1 MSDKER
7 LAYAITLDTA
17 QLEAS
22 AKKASNEFKN
32 MGGNIE
38 NESRRIDSAMRT
50 IGTAAAAYFS
60 VTALTNFARSVVQ
73 VRGEIESLEISFSTL
88 LGSTDKA
95 KELFGAIRDF
105 EVKTPMTLEP
115 LAKGA
120 QTLLGFGVAAEKVMP
135 ILRQIGDISMG
146 NADRFQSLVL
156 AFAQASANGKLMGQ
170 DLLQMINAG
179 FNPLNQISKDTGKS
193 IAELRDE
200 MSQGAISA
208 EDMERAFASAT
219 AEGGQFYGMLE
230 KQSEGINGALSNLEG
245 AWNSMLNEIGSS
257 QQSVFVSGVNML
269 TTLVEHYDVFMNAI
283 LSVAAAYGTYKA
295 ALMAVWV
302 VEKARNLTESIQL
315 IVMFRKEL
323 GLLTAAQQAFNITAW
338 ANPYVLLAAAII
350 GVVTALVLYTDNASN
365 AEKAQEKLNED
376 SDAFRQKLE
385 EERKAIDEC
394 INIIRDKTETDY
406 SQIAAYERLKKLCPE
421 ITNAYT
427 MQELA
432 AADLSETTKRLN
444 EIQDEETYQ
453 HKIDELNKYKSLLED
468 IMTAE
473 GSWGNLSQ
481 ENANLLREKFG
492 TGLLKDKQEQVQ
504 EYVNGLQKGVDEIER
519 IRKEAEYAAL
529 PLDKKLELAIDE
541 RDSIK
546 KEFDRINKKI
556 KEQQRKTENSFG
568 IWNIDIFLNMRF
580 NNLQGN
586 LKDADAKVSA
596 LQAQKN
602 EQTTFQQDYDT
613 AKKEWKKA
621 KSELEKINSERAK
634 YTSDQ
639 YKKAK
644 EAYDAAEKAYKDL
657 GGDTKEN
664 TNLKKQAEERKK
676 LLEDIAKQRKQL
688 VADASDAEVSALKD
702 GLSKRL
708 REIENQKQ
716 QTLTAIDR
724 EEAELSQKLGKLR
737 QTLSE
742 TDRAAFQSQRDAAN
756 AKATNETR
764 EAEEENA
771 EYIKGLY
778 ENLAD
783 VFVSEEERKVNAIK
797 RTYQEQRKQLSKD
810 LAGGNITQSQYDE
823 LSGKINT
830 AEAQEMEDYWISA
843 YGSYYQKREQL
854 QEDWESRLAL
864 IPAKYQA
871 EANRL
876 YLEELSRLDIDQ
888 FKKNINWDSVFGDL
902 SKQSLLSL
910 QHTLGQVQSMFES
923 NKGNMDVTEIRD
935 MQEAIKSIED
945 EIANRNPFTAFA
957 KSLQDISKYKDEF
970 VTSLNEYK
978 DAQTELIAAQEEY
991 NLALQAHLELDML
1004 VQEGKTSKDTEEYA
1018 QAVENVTNATTRL
1031 TKAETRS
1038 NNAEQGVLTAR
1049 NNLTI
1054 SYKTFA
1060 SQLKSVNTVIKDVGG
1075 KASNLASVFSDDV
1088 ANGIDKSVG
1097 FISEMLDAT
1106 STVIDAIGDTG
1117 KSVASAMQT
1126 TAEATGKAVQ
1136 DTATATASSISTV
1149 EKASMILAVISAAL
1163 QIATAIA
1170 NLFNNDDDKQ
1180 EEIERLQERIDQ
1192 LQWELDNAEAV
1203 RLQNNTGDALQ
1214 RLRDILS
1221 QTQEEVLKLH
1231 LTTGQYYS
1239 SWYRT
1244 IGRLVYQNDIYEKS
1258 IQKIADAYAGMS
1270 YTADKALGENRYKD
1284 ARAQLENLAEQQ
1296 ILLQRQIDAEK
1307 GKKDSDSGKIAD
1319 WEREIQEKAEEMVAI
1334 INEMLEDIIGYT
1346 AEDLAS
1352 ELGNAFFDAFKEGE
1366 DAAEAWGEKVND
1378 IVADILR
1385 RMMIQEALEKPIG
1398 TVFDKYKKKWFGSDG
1413 TFQGFDAVEGS
1424 LTGFAG
1430 ELNALVQKLYT
1441 EMDGLPDDL
1450 KGLLM
1455 GDAERQG
1462 ASKGIATASQ
1472 DSVDENNARLTTIQ
1486 GHTYLMLQNSNVI
1499 RQDVAETKSI
1509 LAGMRE
1515 LSHTCAGHL
1524 EEISRNT
1531 YQLYETNAR
1540 LKRVEASLSDISIKG
1555 IRIKT

>member
-22 AKKASNEFKN
+22 AKKASNEFKS

-60 VTALTNFARSVVQ
+60 VTALTNFARSVIQ

-135 ILRQIGDISMG
+135 ILKQIGDISMG

-179 FNPLNQISKDTGKS
+179 FNPLNQMSKDTGKS

-200 MSQGAISA
+200 MSKGAISA

-257 QQSVFVSGVNML
+257 QQSVFVSGVNLL
-269 TTLVEHYDVFMNAI
+269 TNMVEHYDVFLNAI

-302 VEKARNLTESIQL
+302 VEKARNLTESIRL
-315 IVMFRKEL
+315 IMMFRKEL

-350 GVVTALVLYTDNASN
+350 GVVTALVLYTDSTSN

-376 SDAFRQKLE
+376 SDAYRQKLE
-385 EERKAIDEC
+385 EERQAIDEC
-394 INIIRDKTETDY
+394 INVIRDKTETDY

-453 HKIDELNKYKSLLED
+453 HKIDELNKYKTLLDDIKQADED
-468 IMTAE
+468 WTK
-473 GSWGNLSQ
+473 LSEQ
-481 ENANLLREKFG
+481 NANLLREEFG
-492 TGLLKDKQEQVQ
+492 TGLLENKQEQVQ
-504 EYVNGLQKGVDEIER
+504 IIVDSLQKDVDEIER

-529 PLDKKLELAIDE
+529 PLDTKLELAIDE
-541 RDSIK
+541 RDSIR
-546 KEFDRINKKI
+546 KEFDRVKK
-556 KEQQRKTENSFG
+556 KVEEQQRKTENSLG
-568 IWNIDIFLNMRF
+568 IWNVDIFLNMRF
-580 NNLQGN
+580 RNLQGS

-602 EQTTFQQDYDT
+602 AQTTFQQDYDS
-613 AKKEWKKA
+613 ARKEWEKA
-621 KSELEKINSERAK
+621 KSELDKINRERSK

-644 EAYDAAEKAYKDL
+644 ETYDAAEKAYKDL

-688 VADASDAEVSALKD
+688 LADASDAEISALQD
-702 GLSKRL
+702 GLKKRL
-708 REIENQKQ
+708 REIENQRKQ
-716 QTLTAIDR
+716 TISAIDQ
-724 EEAELSQKLGKLR
+724 EEAELSQKLGKLG

-742 TDRAAFQSQRDAAN
+742 SDRKAFQTQRDAAN
-756 AKATNETR
+756 ATATNETR

-783 VFVSEEERKVNAIK
+783 VFVSEEQRKVNAIK

-810 LAGGNITQSQYDE
+810 LAGGNITQDQYND
-823 LSGKINT
+823 LSGKINA
-830 AEAQEMEDYWISA
+830 AEGQELEDYWLSA
-843 YGSYYQKREQL
+843 YGNYYQKREQL

-876 YLEELSRLDIDQ
+876 YLEELSKLDIDQ

-902 SKQSLLSL
+902 SKQSLSSL
-910 QHTLGQVQSMFES
+910 QHTLGQVQSMFDA

-945 EIANRNPFTAFA
+945 EIANRNPFTGLIKAMKDIGDA
-957 KSLQDISKYKDEF
+957 KDMV

-978 DAQTELIAAQEEY
+978 DAQIELTAAQEQY
-991 NLALQAHLELDML
+991 NLAIQAQQELDAL
-1004 VQEGKTSKDTEEYA
+1004 VQDGKTSKDTEEYA
-1018 QAVENVTNATTRL
+1018 QAVENVTNATNRL
-1031 TKAETRS
+1031 TSAETRS
-1038 NNAEQGVLTAR
+1038 KNAEQGVLTAR
-1049 NNLTI
+1049 NNLTT

-1060 SQLKSVNTVIKDVGG
+1060 NQLNNVKGVIDSVGG
-1075 KASNLASVFSDDV
+1075 HAKNLADVFSDEV
-1088 ANGIDKSVG
+1088 GTGIGKAID
-1097 FISEMLDAT
+1097 FIDEVLDAT
-1106 STVIDAIGDTG
+1106 STVISAIGDVG
-1117 KSVASAMQT
+1117 KNVASAMSST
-1126 TAEATGKAVQ
+1126 VSAASTGMQAS
-1136 DTATATASSISTV
+1136 ATAAAASISTV
-1149 EKASMILAVISAAL
+1149 EKASVILAVISAAL
-1163 QIATAIA
+1163 HIATAIA
-1170 NLFNNDDDKQ
+1170 GLFNNDEEYQ
-1180 EEIERLQERIDQ
+1180 EEIERLQGRIDQ
-1192 LQWELDNAEAV
+1192 LQWELDNADVV
-1203 RLQNNTGDALQ
+1203 RMQDNSFDSLQKLQ
-1214 RLRDILS
+1214 DVVRE
-1221 QTQEEVLKLH
+1221 TTAEVLKLH
-1231 LTTGQYYS
+1231 NATAYYYS
-1239 SWYRT
+1239 GFYRM
-1244 IGRLVYQNDIYEKS
+1244 IGPALYQSEIYQKS
-1258 IQKIADAYAGMS
+1258 IEKIADAYADIEYS
-1270 YTADKALGENRYKD
+1270 ADKALGAEKYESSRS
-1284 ARAQLENLAEQQ
+1284 QLENLAEQQ
-1296 ILLQRQIDAEK
+1296 LAIQQQINAESS
-1307 GKKDSDSGKIAD
+1307 KKDSDSGKIEEWKRD
-1319 WEREIQEKAEEMVAI
+1319 IQEIGQEMVAV
-1334 INEMLEDIIGYT
+1334 INEMVEDIIGGSAADI
-1346 AEDLAS
+1346 AEQ
-1352 ELGNAFFDAFKEGE
+1352 LGDAFFDAFREGE
-1366 DAAEAWGEKVND
+1366 DAAKAWKDTVDD
-1378 IVADILR
+1378 IVSDIVK
-1385 RMMIQEALEKPIG
+1385 RMLVTELLEKPIG
-1398 TVFDKYKKKWFGSDG
+1398 QLFDRYKTKWFGDDG
-1413 TFQGFDAVEGS
+1413 TFKGIDAINNSMGAFANELYGLVNIFSEGM
-1424 LTGFAG
+1424 
-1430 ELNALVQKLYT
+1430 E
-1441 EMDGLPDDL
+1441 GLPDEL
-1450 KGLLM
+1450 KDIIL
-1455 GDAERQG
+1455 GDAETTREGTQ
-1462 ASKGIATASQ
+1462 KGIATASQ
-1472 DSVDENNARLTTIQ
+1472 ESVDENNARLTTIQ
-1486 GHTYLMLQNSNVI
+1486 GHTYSIMTGVVELNRIGNLVLERLMGIENNT
-1499 RQDVAETKSI
+1499 AET
-1509 LAGMRE
+1509 
-1515 LSHTCAGHL
+1515 
-1524 EEISRNT
+1524 NT
-1531 YQLYETNAR
+1531 R
-1540 LKRVEASLSDISIKG
+1540 LDNLDKRVSKVSSTLNDIQLKG
-1555 IRIKT
+1555 LRIQR

>member
-7 LAYAITLDTA
+7 LSYAITLDTA

-22 AKKASNEFKN
+22 AKRASNEFKS

-38 NESRRIDSAMRT
+38 NESKRIDSAMRT

-73 VRGEIESLEISFSTL
+73 VRGEIESLEISFATL

-135 ILRQIGDISMG
+135 ILKQIGDISMG

-179 FNPLNQISKDTGKS
+179 FNPLNQMSKDTGKS

-200 MSQGAISA
+200 MSKGAISA

-257 QQSVFVSGVNML
+257 QQSVFVSGVNLL
-269 TTLVEHYDVFMNAI
+269 TNMVEHYDVFLNAI

-302 VEKARNLTESIQL
+302 VEKARNLTESIRL
-315 IVMFRKEL
+315 IMMFRKEL

-350 GVVTALVLYTDNASN
+350 GVVTALVLYTDSTSN

-376 SDAFRQKLE
+376 SDAYRQKLE
-385 EERKAIDEC
+385 EERQAIDEC
-394 INIIRDKTETDY
+394 INVIRDKTETDY

-432 AADLSETTKRLN
+432 AADLSDTTKRLN

-453 HKIDELNKYKSLLED
+453 HKVEELKKYSSLLED
-468 IMTAE
+468 IKTAE
-473 GSWGNLSQ
+473 ENWTNLSK
-481 ENANLLREKFG
+481 ENADLLRDEFG
-492 TGLLKDKQEQVQ
+492 TGLLKNKQEQVQ
-504 EYVNGLQKGVDEIER
+504 IIVDSLQKDVDEIER

-529 PLDKKLELAIDE
+529 PLDTKLELAIDE

-546 KEFDRINKKI
+546 QEFERVKK
-556 KEQQRKTENSFG
+556 KVEEQQRKTEKSFG
-568 IWNIDIFLNMRF
+568 IWNVDIFLNMRF
-580 NNLQGN
+580 RNLQGS

-602 EQTTFQQDYDT
+602 EQTTFQQDYD
-613 AKKEWKKA
+613 AARKEWEKA
-621 KSELEKINSERAK
+621 KSELDKINSERAK

-664 TNLKKQAEERKK
+664 ANLKKQAEERKK

-688 VADASDAEVSALKD
+688 LADASDAEVSALQD

-708 REIENQKQ
+708 REIENRRQ
-716 QTLTAIDR
+716 QTLAAIDQ
-724 EEAELSQKLGKLR
+724 EEAELSQKLGKLG

-742 TDRAAFQSQRDAAN
+742 ADRAAFQTQRDAAN
-756 AKATNETR
+756 ANATNETR

-778 ENLAD
+778 EDLAD
-783 VFVSEEERKVNAIK
+783 VFVSEEQRKVNAIK

-810 LAGGNITQSQYDE
+810 LTGGNITQSQYND
-823 LSGKINT
+823 LSGQINA
-830 AEAQEMEDYWISA
+830 AEGQELEDYWLSA
-843 YGSYYQKREQL
+843 YGNYYQKREQL

-864 IPAKYQA
+864 IPAKFQA

-876 YLEELSRLDIDQ
+876 YLEELSRLDIEQ

-902 SKQSLLSL
+902 SKQSLSSL
-910 QHTLGQVQSMFES
+910 QHTLGQVQSMFDA

-945 EIANRNPFTAFA
+945 EIANRNPFTGLVKAMKDIGDA
-957 KSLQDISKYKDEF
+957 KDMV

-978 DAQTELIAAQEEY
+978 DAQLELTAAQEQY
-991 NLALQAHLELDML
+991 NLAIQAQQELDAL
-1004 VQEGKTSKDTEEYA
+1004 IQEGKTSKDTEEYA
-1018 QAVENVTNATTRL
+1018 QAVENVTNATNRL
-1031 TKAETRS
+1031 TSAETRS
-1038 NNAEQGVLTAR
+1038 KNAEQGVLTAR
-1049 NNLTI
+1049 NNLTT
-1054 SYKTFA
+1054 SYKSFA
-1060 SQLKSVNTVIKDVGG
+1060 NQLNNVKGVIDNVGG
-1075 KASNLASVFSDDV
+1075 HAKNLADVFSDEV
-1088 ANGIDKSVG
+1088 GAGIGKAID
-1097 FISEMLDAT
+1097 FIDEVLDAT
-1106 STVIDAIGDTG
+1106 STVISAIGDVG
-1117 KSVASAMQT
+1117 KNVASAMSST
-1126 TAEATGKAVQ
+1126 VSAASTGMQAS
-1136 DTATATASSISTV
+1136 ATAAAASISTV
-1149 EKASMILAVISAAL
+1149 EKASVILAVISAAL

-1170 NLFNNDDDKQ
+1170 GLFNNDEEYQ
-1180 EEIERLQERIDQ
+1180 EEIERLQGRIDQ
-1192 LQWELDNAEAV
+1192 LQWELDNADVV
-1203 RLQNNTGDALQ
+1203 RMQDNSFDSIQKLQDVVRETTA
-1214 RLRDILS
+1214 
-1221 QTQEEVLKLH
+1221 EVLKLH
-1231 LTTGQYYS
+1231 NATAYYYS
-1239 SWYRT
+1239 SFYRL
-1244 IGRLVYQNDIYEKS
+1244 IGPSVYQNEIYLKS
-1258 IQKIADAYAGMS
+1258 IEKIADAYADIA
-1270 YTADKALGENRYKD
+1270 YTADKALGAEKYESSRS
-1284 ARAQLENLAEQQ
+1284 QLENLAEQQ
-1296 ILLQRQIDAEK
+1296 LAIQQQINAESS
-1307 GKKDSDSGKIAD
+1307 KKDSDSGKIEE
-1319 WEREIQEKAEEMVAI
+1319 WKREIQEIGQEMVAV
-1334 INEMLEDIIGYT
+1334 INEMVEDIIGGSAADI
-1346 AEDLAS
+1346 AEQ
-1352 ELGNAFFDAFKEGE
+1352 LGNAFFDAFREGE
-1366 DAAEAWGEKVND
+1366 DAAKAWKDTVDD
-1378 IVADILR
+1378 IVSDIVK
-1385 RMMIQEALEKPIG
+1385 RMLVTELLEKPIG
-1398 TVFDKYKKKWFGSDG
+1398 QLFDRYKTKWFGDDG
-1413 TFQGFDAVEGS
+1413 TFRGIDAINNSMGAFANELYGLVNIFSEGM
-1424 LTGFAG
+1424 
-1430 ELNALVQKLYT
+1430 E
-1441 EMDGLPDDL
+1441 GLPDEL
-1450 KGLLM
+1450 KDIIL
-1455 GDAERQG
+1455 GDAETTREGTQ
-1462 ASKGIATASQ
+1462 KGIATASQ
-1472 DSVDENNARLTTIQ
+1472 ESVDENNARLTTIQ
-1486 GHTYLMLQNSNVI
+1486 GHTYSIMTGVVELNRIGNLVLERLMGIENNT
-1499 RQDVAETKSI
+1499 AET
-1509 LAGMRE
+1509 
-1515 LSHTCAGHL
+1515 
-1524 EEISRNT
+1524 NT
-1531 YQLYETNAR
+1531 R
-1540 LKRVEASLSDISIKG
+1540 LDNLDKRVTKVSSTLNDIQLKG
-1555 IRIKT
+1555 LKIQR

>member
-7 LAYAITLDTA
+7 LSYAITLDTA

-22 AKKASNEFKN
+22 AKKASNEFKS

-60 VTALTNFARSVVQ
+60 VTALTNFARSVIQ

-135 ILRQIGDISMG
+135 ILKQIGDISMG

-179 FNPLNQISKDTGKS
+179 FNPLNQMSKDTGKS

-200 MSQGAISA
+200 MSKGAISA

-257 QQSVFVSGVNML
+257 QQSVFVSGVNLL
-269 TTLVEHYDVFMNAI
+269 TNMVEHYDVFLNAI

-302 VEKARNLTESIQL
+302 VEKARNLTESIRL
-315 IVMFRKEL
+315 IMMFRKEL

-350 GVVTALVLYTDNASN
+350 GVVTALVLYTDSTSN

-385 EERKAIDEC
+385 EERQAIDEC

-406 SQIAAYERLKKLCPE
+406 AQIAAYERLKKLCPE
-421 ITNAYT
+421 LTNAYT

-432 AADLSETTKRLN
+432 ASDLSDTTKRLN

-453 HKIDELNKYKSLLED
+453 HKIEELNKYRSLLED
-468 IMTAE
+468 IKAAE
-473 GSWGNLSQ
+473 ENWSNLSK
-481 ENANLLREKFG
+481 ENADLLREEFG
-492 TGLLKDKQEQVQ
+492 TGLLENKQEQVQ
-504 EYVNGLQKGVDEIER
+504 IIVDSLQKDVDEIER

-529 PLDKKLELAIDE
+529 PLDTKLELAIDE

-546 KEFDRINKKI
+546 QEFDRVKKEVE
-556 KEQQRKTENSFG
+556 EQQRKTENSFR
-568 IWNIDIFLNMRF
+568 IWNVDIFLNMRF
-580 NNLQGN
+580 RNLQGS

-602 EQTTFQQDYDT
+602 AQTTFQQDYDS
-613 AKKEWKKA
+613 ARKEWEKA
-621 KSELEKINSERAK
+621 KSELDKINSERAK

-664 TNLKKQAEERKK
+664 ANLKKQAEERKK

-688 VADASDAEVSALKD
+688 LADASDAEVSALQD

-708 REIENQKQ
+708 REIENRRQ
-716 QTLTAIDR
+716 QTLAAIDQ
-724 EEAELSQKLGKLR
+724 EEAELSQKLGKLG

-742 TDRAAFQSQRDAAN
+742 ADRAAFQTQRDAAN
-756 AKATNETR
+756 ANATNETR

-778 ENLAD
+778 EDLAD
-783 VFVSEEERKVNAIK
+783 VFVSEEQRKVNAIK

-810 LAGGNITQSQYDE
+810 LTGGNITQSQYND
-823 LSGKINT
+823 LSGQINA
-830 AEAQEMEDYWISA
+830 AEGRELEDYWLSA
-843 YGSYYQKREQL
+843 YGNYYQKREQL

-864 IPAKYQA
+864 IPAKFQA

-876 YLEELSRLDIDQ
+876 YLEELSRLDIEQ

-902 SKQSLLSL
+902 SKQSLSSL
-910 QHTLGQVQSMFES
+910 QHTLGQVQSMFDA

-945 EIANRNPFTAFA
+945 EIANRNPFTGLVKAMKDIGDA
-957 KSLQDISKYKDEF
+957 KDMV

-978 DAQTELIAAQEEY
+978 DAQLELTAAQEQY
-991 NLALQAHLELDML
+991 NLAIQAQQELDAL
-1004 VQEGKTSKDTEEYA
+1004 IQEGKTSKDTEEYA
-1018 QAVENVTNATTRL
+1018 QAVENVTNATNRL
-1031 TKAETRS
+1031 TSAETRS
-1038 NNAEQGVLTAR
+1038 KNAEQGVLTAR
-1049 NNLTI
+1049 NNLTT
-1054 SYKTFA
+1054 SYKSFA
-1060 SQLKSVNTVIKDVGG
+1060 NQLNNVKGVIDNVGG
-1075 KASNLASVFSDDV
+1075 HAKNLADVFSDEV
-1088 ANGIDKSVG
+1088 GAGIGKAID
-1097 FISEMLDAT
+1097 FIDEVLDAT
-1106 STVIDAIGDTG
+1106 STVISAIGDVG
-1117 KSVASAMQT
+1117 KNVASAMSST
-1126 TAEATGKAVQ
+1126 VSAASTGMQAS
-1136 DTATATASSISTV
+1136 ATAAAASISTV
-1149 EKASMILAVISAAL
+1149 EKASVILAVISAAL

-1170 NLFNNDDDKQ
+1170 GLFNNDEEYQ
-1180 EEIERLQERIDQ
+1180 EEIERLQGRIDQ
-1192 LQWELDNAEAV
+1192 LQWELDNADVV
-1203 RLQNNTGDALQ
+1203 RMQDNSFDSIQKLQDVVRETTA
-1214 RLRDILS
+1214 
-1221 QTQEEVLKLH
+1221 EVLKLH
-1231 LTTGQYYS
+1231 NATAYYYS
-1239 SWYRT
+1239 SFYRL
-1244 IGRLVYQNDIYEKS
+1244 IGSAVYQNEIYLKS
-1258 IQKIADAYAGMS
+1258 IEKIADAYADIA
-1270 YTADKALGENRYKD
+1270 YTADKALGAEKYESSRS
-1284 ARAQLENLAEQQ
+1284 QLENLAEQQ
-1296 ILLQRQIDAEK
+1296 LAIQQQINAESS
-1307 GKKDSDSGKIAD
+1307 KKDSDSGKIEE
-1319 WEREIQEKAEEMVAI
+1319 WKREIQEIGQEMVAV
-1334 INEMLEDIIGYT
+1334 INEMVEDIIGGSAADI
-1346 AEDLAS
+1346 AEQ
-1352 ELGNAFFDAFKEGE
+1352 LGNAFFDAFREGE
-1366 DAAEAWGEKVND
+1366 DAAKAWKDTVDD
-1378 IVADILR
+1378 IVSDIVK
-1385 RMMIQEALEKPIG
+1385 RMLVTELLEKPIG
-1398 TVFDKYKKKWFGSDG
+1398 QLFDRYKTKWFGDDG
-1413 TFQGFDAVEGS
+1413 TFKGIDAINNSMGAFANELYGLVNIFSEGM
-1424 LTGFAG
+1424 
-1430 ELNALVQKLYT
+1430 E
-1441 EMDGLPDDL
+1441 GLPDEL
-1450 KGLLM
+1450 KDIIL
-1455 GDAERQG
+1455 GDAETTREGTQ
-1462 ASKGIATASQ
+1462 KGIATASQ
-1472 DSVDENNARLTTIQ
+1472 ESVDENNARLTTIQ
-1486 GHTYLMLQNSNVI
+1486 GHTYSIMTGVVELNRIGNLVLERLMGIENNT
-1499 RQDVAETKSI
+1499 AET
-1509 LAGMRE
+1509 
-1515 LSHTCAGHL
+1515 
-1524 EEISRNT
+1524 NT
-1531 YQLYETNAR
+1531 R
-1540 LKRVEASLSDISIKG
+1540 LDNLDKRVSKVSSTLNDIQLKG
-1555 IRIKT
+1555 LRIQR

>member
-7 LAYAITLDTA
+7 LSYAITLDTA

-22 AKKASNEFKN
+22 AKRASNEFKS

-38 NESRRIDSAMRT
+38 NESKRIDSAMRT

-73 VRGEIESLEISFSTL
+73 VRGEIESLEISFATL

-95 KELFGAIRDF
+95 KELFGAIREF

-135 ILRQIGDISMG
+135 ILKQIGDISMG
-146 NADRFQSLVL
+146 NAERFQSLVL

-179 FNPLNQISKDTGKS
+179 FNPLNQMSKDTGKS

-200 MSQGAISA
+200 MSKGTISA
-208 EDMERAFASAT
+208 EDMEKAFASAT

-257 QQSVFVSGVNML
+257 QQSVFVSGVNLL
-269 TTLVEHYDVFMNAI
+269 TNMVEHYDVFLNAI

-302 VEKARNLTESIQL
+302 VEKARNLTESIRL
-315 IVMFRKEL
+315 IMMFRKEL

-350 GVVTALVLYTDNASN
+350 GVVTALVLYTDSTSN

-376 SDAFRQKLE
+376 SDAYRQKLE
-385 EERKAIDEC
+385 EERQAIDEC
-394 INIIRDKTETDY
+394 INVIRDKTETDY

-453 HKIDELNKYKSLLED
+453 HKIDELNKYKTLLDDIKQADED
-468 IMTAE
+468 WTK
-473 GSWGNLSQ
+473 LSEQ
-481 ENANLLREKFG
+481 NANLLREEFG
-492 TGLLKDKQEQVQ
+492 TGLLENKQEQVQ
-504 EYVNGLQKGVDEIER
+504 IIVDSLQKDVDEIER

-529 PLDKKLELAIDE
+529 PLDTKLELAIDE
-541 RDSIK
+541 RDSIR
-546 KEFDRINKKI
+546 KEFDRVKK
-556 KEQQRKTENSFG
+556 KVEEQQRKTENSLG
-568 IWNIDIFLNMRF
+568 IWNVDIFLNMRF
-580 NNLQGN
+580 RNLQGS

-602 EQTTFQQDYDT
+602 AQTTFQQDYDS
-613 AKKEWKKA
+613 ARKEWEKA
-621 KSELEKINSERAK
+621 KSELDKINSERSK

-644 EAYDAAEKAYKDL
+644 ETYDAAEKAYKDL

-688 VADASDAEVSALKD
+688 LADASDAEISALQD
-702 GLSKRL
+702 GLKKRL
-708 REIENQKQ
+708 REIENQRKQ
-716 QTLTAIDR
+716 TISAIDQ
-724 EEAELSQKLGKLR
+724 EEAELSKKLGKLG

-742 TDRAAFQSQRDAAN
+742 ADRKAFQTQRDAAN
-756 AKATNETR
+756 ATATNETR

-771 EYIKGLY
+771 EYIRGLY

-783 VFVSEEERKVNAIK
+783 VFVSEEQRKVNAIK

-810 LAGGNITQSQYDE
+810 LAGGNITQDQYND
-823 LSGKINT
+823 LSGKINA
-830 AEAQEMEDYWISA
+830 AEGQELEDYWLSA
-843 YGSYYQKREQL
+843 YGNYYQKREQL

-876 YLEELSRLDIDQ
+876 YLEELSKLDIDQ

-902 SKQSLLSL
+902 SKQSLSSL
-910 QHTLGQVQSMFES
+910 QHTLGQVQSMFDA

-945 EIANRNPFTAFA
+945 EIANRNPFTGLIKAMKDIGDA
-957 KSLQDISKYKDEF
+957 KDMV

-978 DAQTELIAAQEEY
+978 DAQIELTAAQEQY
-991 NLALQAHLELDML
+991 NLAIQAQQELDAL
-1004 VQEGKTSKDTEEYA
+1004 VQDGKTSKDTEEYA
-1018 QAVENVTNATTRL
+1018 QAVENVTNATNRL
-1031 TKAETRS
+1031 TSAETRS
-1038 NNAEQGVLTAR
+1038 KNAEQGVLTAR
-1049 NNLTI
+1049 NNLTT

-1060 SQLKSVNTVIKDVGG
+1060 NQLNNVKGVIDSVGG
-1075 KASNLASVFSDDV
+1075 HAKNLADVFSDEV
-1088 ANGIDKSVG
+1088 GAGIGKAID
-1097 FISEMLDAT
+1097 FIDEVLDAT
-1106 STVIDAIGDTG
+1106 STVISAIGDVG
-1117 KSVASAMQT
+1117 KNVASAMSST
-1126 TAEATGKAVQ
+1126 VSAASTGMQAS
-1136 DTATATASSISTV
+1136 ATAAAASISTV
-1149 EKASMILAVISAAL
+1149 EKASVILAVISAAL

-1170 NLFNNDDDKQ
+1170 GLFNNDEEYQ
-1180 EEIERLQERIDQ
+1180 EEIERLQGRIDQ
-1192 LQWELDNAEAV
+1192 LQWELDNADVV
-1203 RLQNNTGDALQ
+1203 RIQDNSFDSLQKLQ
-1214 RLRDILS
+1214 DVVRE
-1221 QTQEEVLKLH
+1221 TTAEVLKLH
-1231 LTTGQYYS
+1231 NATAYYYS
-1239 SWYRT
+1239 IFYRL
-1244 IGRLVYQNDIYEKS
+1244 IGPALYQSEIYQKS
-1258 IQKIADAYAGMS
+1258 IEKIADAYADIEYS
-1270 YTADKALGENRYKD
+1270 ADKALGAEKYESSRS
-1284 ARAQLENLAEQQ
+1284 QLENLAEQQ
-1296 ILLQRQIDAEK
+1296 LAIQQQINAESS
-1307 GKKDSDSGKIAD
+1307 KKDSDSGKIEEWKRD
-1319 WEREIQEKAEEMVAI
+1319 IQEIGQEMVAV
-1334 INEMLEDIIGYT
+1334 INEMVEDIIGGSAADI
-1346 AEDLAS
+1346 AEQ
-1352 ELGNAFFDAFKEGE
+1352 LGDAFFDAFREGE
-1366 DAAEAWGEKVND
+1366 DAAKAWKDTVDD
-1378 IVADILR
+1378 IVSDIVK
-1385 RMMIQEALEKPIG
+1385 RMLVTELLEKPIG
-1398 TVFDKYKKKWFGSDG
+1398 QLFDRYKTKWFGDDG
-1413 TFQGFDAVEGS
+1413 TFKGIDAINNSMGAFANELYGLVNIFSEGM
-1424 LTGFAG
+1424 
-1430 ELNALVQKLYT
+1430 E
-1441 EMDGLPDDL
+1441 GLPDEL
-1450 KGLLM
+1450 KDIIL
-1455 GDAERQG
+1455 GDAETTREGTQ
-1462 ASKGIATASQ
+1462 KGIATASQ
-1472 DSVDENNARLTTIQ
+1472 ESVDENNARLTTIQ
-1486 GHTYLMLQNSNVI
+1486 GHTYSIMTGVVELNRIGNLVLERLMGIENNT
-1499 RQDVAETKSI
+1499 AET
-1509 LAGMRE
+1509 
-1515 LSHTCAGHL
+1515 
-1524 EEISRNT
+1524 NT
-1531 YQLYETNAR
+1531 KLDN
-1540 LKRVEASLSDISIKG
+1540 LDKRVSKVSSTLNDIQLKG
-1555 IRIKT
+1555 LRIQR

>member
-7 LAYAITLDTA
+7 LSYAITLDTA

-22 AKKASNEFKN
+22 AKRASNEFKS

-38 NESRRIDSAMRT
+38 NESKRIDSAMRT

-73 VRGEIESLEISFSTL
+73 VRGEIESLEISFATL

-95 KELFGAIRDF
+95 KELFGAIREF

-135 ILRQIGDISMG
+135 ILKQIGDISMG
-146 NADRFQSLVL
+146 NAERFQSLVL

-179 FNPLNQISKDTGKS
+179 FNPLNQMSKDTGKS

-200 MSQGAISA
+200 MSKGAISA

-257 QQSVFVSGVNML
+257 QQSVFVSGVNLL
-269 TTLVEHYDVFMNAI
+269 TNMVEHYDVFLNAI

-302 VEKARNLTESIQL
+302 VEKARNLTESIRL
-315 IVMFRKEL
+315 IMMFRKEL

-350 GVVTALVLYTDNASN
+350 GVVTALVLYTDSTSN

-376 SDAFRQKLE
+376 SDAYRQKLE
-385 EERKAIDEC
+385 EERQAIDEC
-394 INIIRDKTETDY
+394 INVIRDKTETDY

-453 HKIDELNKYKSLLED
+453 HKIDELNKYKTLLDDIKQADED
-468 IMTAE
+468 WTK
-473 GSWGNLSQ
+473 LSEQ
-481 ENANLLREKFG
+481 NANLLREKFG
-492 TGLLKDKQEQVQ
+492 TGLLENKQEQVQ
-504 EYVNGLQKGVDEIER
+504 INVDSLQKDVDEIER

-529 PLDKKLELAIDE
+529 PLDTKLELAIDE
-541 RDSIK
+541 RDSIR
-546 KEFDRINKKI
+546 KEFDRVKK
-556 KEQQRKTENSFG
+556 KVEEQQRKTENSLG
-568 IWNIDIFLNMRF
+568 IWNVDIFLNMRF
-580 NNLQGN
+580 RNLQGS

-602 EQTTFQQDYDT
+602 AQTTFQQDYDS
-613 AKKEWKKA
+613 ARKEWEKA
-621 KSELEKINSERAK
+621 KSELDKINSERSK

-644 EAYDAAEKAYKDL
+644 ETYDAAEKAYKDL

-688 VADASDAEVSALKD
+688 LADASDAEISALQD
-702 GLSKRL
+702 GLKKRL
-708 REIENQKQ
+708 REIENQRKQ
-716 QTLTAIDR
+716 TISAIDQ
-724 EEAELSQKLGKLR
+724 EEADLSKKLGKLG

-742 TDRAAFQSQRDAAN
+742 SDRKAFQTQRDSAN
-756 AKATNETR
+756 ATATNETR

-771 EYIKGLY
+771 EYIRGLY
-778 ENLAD
+778 ENLSD
-783 VFVSEEERKVNAIK
+783 VFVSEEQRKVNAIK

-810 LAGGNITQSQYDE
+810 LAGGNITQDQYND
-823 LSGKINT
+823 LSGKINA
-830 AEAQEMEDYWISA
+830 AEGQELEDYWLSA
-843 YGSYYQKREQL
+843 YGNYYQKREQL

-876 YLEELSRLDIDQ
+876 YLEELSKLDIDQ

-902 SKQSLLSL
+902 SKQSLSSL
-910 QHTLGQVQSMFES
+910 QHTLGQVQSMFDA

-945 EIANRNPFTAFA
+945 EIANRNPFTGLIKAMKDIGDA
-957 KSLQDISKYKDEF
+957 KDMV

-978 DAQTELIAAQEEY
+978 DAQIELTAAQEQY
-991 NLALQAHLELDML
+991 NLAIQAQQELDAL
-1004 VQEGKTSKDTEEYA
+1004 VQDGKTSKDTEEYA
-1018 QAVENVTNATTRL
+1018 QAVENVTNATNRL
-1031 TKAETRS
+1031 TSAETRS
-1038 NNAEQGVLTAR
+1038 KNAEQGVLTAR
-1049 NNLTI
+1049 NNLTT

-1060 SQLKSVNTVIKDVGG
+1060 NQLNNVKGVIDSVGG
-1075 KASNLASVFSDDV
+1075 HAKNLADVFSDEV
-1088 ANGIDKSVG
+1088 GAGIGKAID
-1097 FISEMLDAT
+1097 FIDEVLDAT
-1106 STVIDAIGDTG
+1106 STVISAIGDVG
-1117 KSVASAMQT
+1117 KNVASAMSST
-1126 TAEATGKAVQ
+1126 VSAASTGMQAS
-1136 DTATATASSISTV
+1136 ATAAAASISTV
-1149 EKASMILAVISAAL
+1149 EKASVILAVISAAL

-1170 NLFNNDDDKQ
+1170 GLFNNDEEYQ
-1180 EEIERLQERIDQ
+1180 EEIERLQGRIDQ
-1192 LQWELDNAEAV
+1192 LQWELDNADVV
-1203 RLQNNTGDALQ
+1203 RMQDNSFDSLQKLQ
-1214 RLRDILS
+1214 DVVRE
-1221 QTQEEVLKLH
+1221 TTAEVLKLH
-1231 LTTGQYYS
+1231 DATAYYYNS
-1239 SWYRT
+1239 FYRL
-1244 IGRLVYQNDIYEKS
+1244 IGPALYQSEIYQKS
-1258 IQKIADAYAGMS
+1258 IEKIADAYADIEYS
-1270 YTADKALGENRYKD
+1270 ADKALGAEKYESSRS
-1284 ARAQLENLAEQQ
+1284 QLENLAEQQ
-1296 ILLQRQIDAEK
+1296 LAIQQQINAESS
-1307 GKKDSDSGKIAD
+1307 KKDSDSGKIEEWKRD
-1319 WEREIQEKAEEMVAI
+1319 IQEIGHEMVAV
-1334 INEMLEDIIGYT
+1334 INEMVEDIIGGSAADI
-1346 AEDLAS
+1346 AEQ
-1352 ELGNAFFDAFKEGE
+1352 LGDAFFDAFREGE
-1366 DAAEAWGEKVND
+1366 DAAKAWKDTVDD
-1378 IVADILR
+1378 IVSDIVK
-1385 RMMIQEALEKPIG
+1385 RMLVTELLEKPIG
-1398 TVFDKYKKKWFGSDG
+1398 QLFDRYKTKWFGDDG
-1413 TFQGFDAVEGS
+1413 TFKGIDAINNSMGAFANELYGLVNIFSEGM
-1424 LTGFAG
+1424 
-1430 ELNALVQKLYT
+1430 E
-1441 EMDGLPDDL
+1441 GLPDEL
-1450 KGLLM
+1450 KDIIL
-1455 GDAERQG
+1455 GDAETTREGTQ
-1462 ASKGIATASQ
+1462 KGIATASQ
-1472 DSVDENNARLTTIQ
+1472 ESVDENNARLTTIQ
-1486 GHTYLMLQNSNVI
+1486 GHTYSIMTGVVELNRIGNLVLERLMGIENNT
-1499 RQDVAETKSI
+1499 AET
-1509 LAGMRE
+1509 
-1515 LSHTCAGHL
+1515 
-1524 EEISRNT
+1524 NT
-1531 YQLYETNAR
+1531 KLDN
-1540 LKRVEASLSDISIKG
+1540 LDKRVSKVSSTLNDIQLKG
-1555 IRIKT
+1555 LRIQR

>member
-22 AKKASNEFKN
+22 AKKASNEFKS

-60 VTALTNFARSVVQ
+60 VTALTNFARSVIQ

-135 ILRQIGDISMG
+135 ILKQIGDISMG

-179 FNPLNQISKDTGKS
+179 FNPLNQMSKDTGKS

-200 MSQGAISA
+200 MSKGAISA

-257 QQSVFVSGVNML
+257 QQSVFVSGVNLL
-269 TTLVEHYDVFMNAI
+269 TNMVEHYDVFLNAI

-302 VEKARNLTESIQL
+302 VEKARNLTESIRL
-315 IVMFRKEL
+315 IMMFRKEL

-350 GVVTALVLYTDNASN
+350 GVVTALVLYTDSTSN

-376 SDAFRQKLE
+376 SDAYRQKLE
-385 EERKAIDEC
+385 EERQAIDEC
-394 INIIRDKTETDY
+394 INVIRDKTETDY

-453 HKIDELNKYKSLLED
+453 HKIDELNKYKTLLDDIKQADED
-468 IMTAE
+468 WTK
-473 GSWGNLSQ
+473 LSEQ
-481 ENANLLREKFG
+481 NANLLREKFG
-492 TGLLKDKQEQVQ
+492 TGLLENKQEQVQ
-504 EYVNGLQKGVDEIER
+504 KNVDSLQKEVDEIER

-529 PLDKKLELAIDE
+529 PLDTKLELAIDE
-541 RDSIK
+541 RDSIR
-546 KEFDRINKKI
+546 KEFDRVKK
-556 KEQQRKTENSFG
+556 KVEEQQRKTENSLG
-568 IWNIDIFLNMRF
+568 IWNVDIFLNMRF
-580 NNLQGN
+580 RNLQGS
-586 LKDADAKVSA
+586 LKDVDAKVSA

-602 EQTTFQQDYDT
+602 AQTTFQQDYDS
-613 AKKEWKKA
+613 ARKEWEKA
-621 KSELEKINSERAK
+621 KSELDKINRERSK

-644 EAYDAAEKAYKDL
+644 ETYDAAEKAYKDL

-688 VADASDAEVSALKD
+688 LADASDAEISALQD
-702 GLSKRL
+702 GLKKRL
-708 REIENQKQ
+708 REIENQRKQ
-716 QTLTAIDR
+716 TISAIDQ
-724 EEAELSQKLGKLR
+724 EEAELSQKLGKLG

-742 TDRAAFQSQRDAAN
+742 SDRKAFQTQRDAAN
-756 AKATNETR
+756 ATATNETR

-783 VFVSEEERKVNAIK
+783 VFVSEEQRKVNAIK

-810 LAGGNITQSQYDE
+810 LAGGNITQDQYND
-823 LSGKINT
+823 LSGKINA
-830 AEAQEMEDYWISA
+830 AEGQELEDYWLSA
-843 YGSYYQKREQL
+843 YGNYYQKREQL

-876 YLEELSRLDIDQ
+876 YLEELSKLDIDQ

-902 SKQSLLSL
+902 SKQSLSSL
-910 QHTLGQVQSMFES
+910 QHTLGQVQSMFDA

-945 EIANRNPFTAFA
+945 EIANRNPFTGLIKAMKDIGDA
-957 KSLQDISKYKDEF
+957 KDMV

-978 DAQTELIAAQEEY
+978 DAQIELTAAQEQY
-991 NLALQAHLELDML
+991 NLAIQAQQELDAL
-1004 VQEGKTSKDTEEYA
+1004 VQDGKTSKDTEEYA
-1018 QAVENVTNATTRL
+1018 QAVENVTNATNRL
-1031 TKAETRS
+1031 TSAETRS
-1038 NNAEQGVLTAR
+1038 KNAEQGVLTAR
-1049 NNLTI
+1049 NNLTT

-1060 SQLKSVNTVIKDVGG
+1060 NQLNNVKGVIDSVGG
-1075 KASNLASVFSDDV
+1075 HAKNLADVFSDEV
-1088 ANGIDKSVG
+1088 GTGIGKAID
-1097 FISEMLDAT
+1097 FIDEVLDAT
-1106 STVIDAIGDTG
+1106 STVISAIGDVG
-1117 KSVASAMQT
+1117 KNAASAMSST
-1126 TAEATGKAVQ
+1126 VRAASTGMQAS
-1136 DTATATASSISTV
+1136 ATAAAASISTV
-1149 EKASMILAVISAAL
+1149 EKASVILAVISAAL
-1163 QIATAIA
+1163 HIATAIA
-1170 NLFNNDDDKQ
+1170 GLFNNDEEYQ
-1180 EEIERLQERIDQ
+1180 EEIERLQGRIDQ
-1192 LQWELDNAEAV
+1192 LQWELDNADVV
-1203 RLQNNTGDALQ
+1203 RMQDNSFDSLQKLQ
-1214 RLRDILS
+1214 DVVS
-1221 QTQEEVLKLH
+1221 ETTAEVLKLH
-1231 LTTGQYYS
+1231 NATAYYYS
-1239 SWYRT
+1239 GFYRM
-1244 IGRLVYQNDIYEKS
+1244 IGPALYQSEIYQKS
-1258 IQKIADAYAGMS
+1258 IEKIADAYADIEYS
-1270 YTADKALGENRYKD
+1270 ADKALEAEKYESSRS
-1284 ARAQLENLAEQQ
+1284 QLENLAEQQ
-1296 ILLQRQIDAEK
+1296 LAIQQQINAESS
-1307 GKKDSDSGKIAD
+1307 KKDSDSGKIEEWKRD
-1319 WEREIQEKAEEMVAI
+1319 IQEIGHEMVAV
-1334 INEMLEDIIGYT
+1334 INEMVEDIIGGSAADI
-1346 AEDLAS
+1346 AEQ
-1352 ELGNAFFDAFKEGE
+1352 LGDAFFDAFREGE
-1366 DAAEAWGEKVND
+1366 DAAKAWKDTVDD
-1378 IVADILR
+1378 IVSDIVK
-1385 RMMIQEALEKPIG
+1385 RMLVTELLEKPIG
-1398 TVFDKYKKKWFGSDG
+1398 QLFDRYKTKWFGDDG
-1413 TFQGFDAVEGS
+1413 TFKGIDAINNSMGAFANELYGLVNIFSEGM
-1424 LTGFAG
+1424 
-1430 ELNALVQKLYT
+1430 E
-1441 EMDGLPDDL
+1441 GLPDEL
-1450 KGLLM
+1450 KDIIL
-1455 GDAERQG
+1455 GDAETTREGTQ
-1462 ASKGIATASQ
+1462 KGIATASQ
-1472 DSVDENNARLTTIQ
+1472 ESVDENNARLTTIQ
-1486 GHTYLMLQNSNVI
+1486 GHTYSIMTGVVELNRIGNLVLERLMGIENNT
-1499 RQDVAETKSI
+1499 AET
-1509 LAGMRE
+1509 
-1515 LSHTCAGHL
+1515 
-1524 EEISRNT
+1524 NT
-1531 YQLYETNAR
+1531 R
-1540 LKRVEASLSDISIKG
+1540 LDNLDKRVSKVSSTLNDIQLKG
-1555 IRIKT
+1555 LRIQR

>member
-7 LAYAITLDTA
+7 LSYAITLDTA

-22 AKKASNEFKN
+22 AKRASNEFKS

-38 NESRRIDSAMRT
+38 NESKRIDSAMRT

-73 VRGEIESLEISFSTL
+73 VRGEIESLEISFATL

-135 ILRQIGDISMG
+135 ILKQIGDISMG

-179 FNPLNQISKDTGKS
+179 FNPLNQMSKDTGKS

-200 MSQGAISA
+200 MSKGAISA

-257 QQSVFVSGVNML
+257 QQSVFVSGVNLL
-269 TTLVEHYDVFMNAI
+269 TNMVEHYDVFLNAI

-302 VEKARNLTESIQL
+302 VEKARNLTESIRL
-315 IVMFRKEL
+315 IMMFRKEL

-350 GVVTALVLYTDNASN
+350 GVVTALVLYTDSTSN

-376 SDAFRQKLE
+376 SDAYRQKLE
-385 EERKAIDEC
+385 EERQAIDEC
-394 INIIRDKTETDY
+394 INVIRDKTETDY

-432 AADLSETTKRLN
+432 AADLSDTTKRLN

-453 HKIDELNKYKSLLED
+453 HKVEELKKYSSLLED
-468 IMTAE
+468 IKTAE
-473 GSWGNLSQ
+473 ENWTNLSK
-481 ENANLLREKFG
+481 ENADLLRDEFG
-492 TGLLKDKQEQVQ
+492 TGLLKNKQEQVQ
-504 EYVNGLQKGVDEIER
+504 IIVDSLQKDVDEIER

-529 PLDKKLELAIDE
+529 PLDTKLELAIDE

-546 KEFDRINKKI
+546 QEFERVKK
-556 KEQQRKTENSFG
+556 KVEEQQRKTEKSFG
-568 IWNIDIFLNMRF
+568 IWNVDIFLNMRF
-580 NNLQGN
+580 RNLQGS

-602 EQTTFQQDYDT
+602 EQTTFQQDYD
-613 AKKEWKKA
+613 AARKEWEKA
-621 KSELEKINSERAK
+621 KSELDKINSERAK

-664 TNLKKQAEERKK
+664 ANLKKQAEERKK

-688 VADASDAEVSALKD
+688 LADASDAEVSALQD

-708 REIENQKQ
+708 REIENRRQ
-716 QTLTAIDR
+716 QTLAAIDQ
-724 EEAELSQKLGKLR
+724 EEAELSQKLGKLG

-742 TDRAAFQSQRDAAN
+742 ADRAAFQTQRDAAN
-756 AKATNETR
+756 ANATNETR

-778 ENLAD
+778 EDLAD
-783 VFVSEEERKVNAIK
+783 VFVSEEQRKVNAIK

-810 LAGGNITQSQYDE
+810 LTGGNITQSQYND
-823 LSGKINT
+823 LSGQINA
-830 AEAQEMEDYWISA
+830 AEGQELEDYWLSA
-843 YGSYYQKREQL
+843 YGNYYQKREQL

-864 IPAKYQA
+864 IPAKFQA

-876 YLEELSRLDIDQ
+876 YLEELSRLDIEQ

-902 SKQSLLSL
+902 SKQSLSSL
-910 QHTLGQVQSMFES
+910 QHTLGQVQSMFDA

-945 EIANRNPFTAFA
+945 EIANRNPFTGLVKAMKDIGDA
-957 KSLQDISKYKDEF
+957 KDMV

-978 DAQTELIAAQEEY
+978 DAQLELTAAQEQY
-991 NLALQAHLELDML
+991 NLAIQAQQELDAL
-1004 VQEGKTSKDTEEYA
+1004 IQEGKTSKDTEEYA
-1018 QAVENVTNATTRL
+1018 QAVENVTNATNRL
-1031 TKAETRS
+1031 TSAETRS
-1038 NNAEQGVLTAR
+1038 KNAEQGVLTAR
-1049 NNLTI
+1049 NNLTT
-1054 SYKTFA
+1054 SYKSFA
-1060 SQLKSVNTVIKDVGG
+1060 NQLNNVKGVIDNVGG
-1075 KASNLASVFSDDV
+1075 HAKNLADVFSDEV
-1088 ANGIDKSVG
+1088 GAGIGKAID
-1097 FISEMLDAT
+1097 FIDEVLDAT
-1106 STVIDAIGDTG
+1106 STVISAIGDVG
-1117 KSVASAMQT
+1117 KNVASAM
-1126 TAEATGKAVQ
+1126 
-1136 DTATATASSISTV
+1136 SSTV
-1149 EKASMILAVISAAL
+1149 
-1163 QIATAIA
+1163 
-1170 NLFNNDDDKQ
+1170 
-1180 EEIERLQERIDQ
+1180 
-1192 LQWELDNAEAV
+1192 
-1203 RLQNNTGDALQ
+1203 
-1214 RLRDILS
+1214 
-1221 QTQEEVLKLH
+1221 
-1231 LTTGQYYS
+1231 
-1239 SWYRT
+1239 
-1244 IGRLVYQNDIYEKS
+1244 
-1258 IQKIADAYAGMS
+1258 
-1270 YTADKALGENRYKD
+1270 
-1284 ARAQLENLAEQQ
+1284 
-1296 ILLQRQIDAEK
+1296 
-1307 GKKDSDSGKIAD
+1307 
-1319 WEREIQEKAEEMVAI
+1319 
-1334 INEMLEDIIGYT
+1334 
-1346 AEDLAS
+1346 
-1352 ELGNAFFDAFKEGE
+1352 
-1366 DAAEAWGEKVND
+1366 
-1378 IVADILR
+1378 
-1385 RMMIQEALEKPIG
+1385 
-1398 TVFDKYKKKWFGSDG
+1398 
-1413 TFQGFDAVEGS
+1413 
-1424 LTGFAG
+1424 
-1430 ELNALVQKLYT
+1430 
-1441 EMDGLPDDL
+1441 
-1450 KGLLM
+1450 
-1455 GDAERQG
+1455 
-1462 ASKGIATASQ
+1462 
-1472 DSVDENNARLTTIQ
+1472 
-1486 GHTYLMLQNSNVI
+1486 
-1499 RQDVAETKSI
+1499 
-1509 LAGMRE
+1509 
-1515 LSHTCAGHL
+1515 
-1524 EEISRNT
+1524 
-1531 YQLYETNAR
+1531 
-1540 LKRVEASLSDISIKG
+1540 SLSLIHISEPT
-1555 IRIKT
+1555 RP

>member
-7 LAYAITLDTA
+7 LSYAITLDTA

-22 AKKASNEFKN
+22 AKRASNEFKS

-38 NESRRIDSAMRT
+38 NESKRIDSAMRT

-73 VRGEIESLEISFSTL
+73 VRGEIESLEISFATL

-135 ILRQIGDISMG
+135 ILKQIGDISMG
-146 NADRFQSLVL
+146 NAERFQSLVL

-179 FNPLNQISKDTGKS
+179 FNPLNQMSKDTGKS

-200 MSQGAISA
+200 MSKGTISA
-208 EDMERAFASAT
+208 EDMEKAFASAT

-257 QQSVFVSGVNML
+257 QQSVFVSGVNLL
-269 TTLVEHYDVFMNAI
+269 TNMVEHYDVFLNAI

-302 VEKARNLTESIQL
+302 VEKARNLTESIRL
-315 IVMFRKEL
+315 IMMFRKEL

-350 GVVTALVLYTDNASN
+350 GVVTALVLYTDSTSN

-376 SDAFRQKLE
+376 SDAYRQKLE
-385 EERKAIDEC
+385 EERQAIDEC
-394 INIIRDKTETDY
+394 INVIRDKTETDY

-453 HKIDELNKYKSLLED
+453 HKIDELNKYKTLLDDIKQADED
-468 IMTAE
+468 WTK
-473 GSWGNLSQ
+473 LSEQ
-481 ENANLLREKFG
+481 NANLLREEFG
-492 TGLLKDKQEQVQ
+492 TGLLENKQEQVQ
-504 EYVNGLQKGVDEIER
+504 TSVDRLQKEVDEIER

-529 PLDKKLELAIDE
+529 PLDTKLELAIDE

-546 KEFDRINKKI
+546 QEFERVKK
-556 KEQQRKTENSFG
+556 KVEEQQRKTEKSFG
-568 IWNIDIFLNMRF
+568 IWNVDIFLNMRF
-580 NNLQGN
+580 RNLQGS

-602 EQTTFQQDYDT
+602 EQTTFQQDYD
-613 AKKEWKKA
+613 AARKEWEKA
-621 KSELEKINSERAK
+621 KSELDKINSERAK

-664 TNLKKQAEERKK
+664 ANLKKQAEERKK

-688 VADASDAEVSALKD
+688 LADASDAEVSALQD

-708 REIENQKQ
+708 REIENRRQ
-716 QTLTAIDR
+716 QTLAAIDQ
-724 EEAELSQKLGKLR
+724 EEAELSQKLGKLG

-742 TDRAAFQSQRDAAN
+742 ADRAAFQTQRDAAN
-756 AKATNETR
+756 ANATNETR

-778 ENLAD
+778 EDLAD
-783 VFVSEEERKVNAIK
+783 VFVSEEQRKVNAIK

-810 LAGGNITQSQYDE
+810 LAGGNITQDQYND
-823 LSGKINT
+823 LSGKINA
-830 AEAQEMEDYWISA
+830 AEGQELEDYWLSA
-843 YGSYYQKREQL
+843 YGNYYQKREQL

-876 YLEELSRLDIDQ
+876 YLEELSKLDIDQ

-902 SKQSLLSL
+902 SKQSLSSL
-910 QHTLGQVQSMFES
+910 QHTLGQVQSMFDA

-945 EIANRNPFTAFA
+945 EIANRNPFTGLIKAMKDIGDA
-957 KSLQDISKYKDEF
+957 KDMV

-978 DAQTELIAAQEEY
+978 DAQIELTAAQEQY
-991 NLALQAHLELDML
+991 NLAIQAQQELDAL
-1004 VQEGKTSKDTEEYA
+1004 VQDGKTSKDTEEYA
-1018 QAVENVTNATTRL
+1018 QAVENVTNATNRL
-1031 TKAETRS
+1031 TSAETRS
-1038 NNAEQGVLTAR
+1038 KNAEQGVLTAR
-1049 NNLTI
+1049 NNLTT

-1060 SQLKSVNTVIKDVGG
+1060 NQLNNVKGVIDSVGG
-1075 KASNLASVFSDDV
+1075 HAKNLADVFSDEV
-1088 ANGIDKSVG
+1088 GAGIGKAID
-1097 FISEMLDAT
+1097 FIDEVLDAT
-1106 STVIDAIGDTG
+1106 STVISAIGDVG
-1117 KSVASAMQT
+1117 KNVASAMSST
-1126 TAEATGKAVQ
+1126 VSAASTGMQAS
-1136 DTATATASSISTV
+1136 ATAAAASISTV
-1149 EKASMILAVISAAL
+1149 EKASVILAVISAAL

-1170 NLFNNDDDKQ
+1170 GLFNNDEEYQ
-1180 EEIERLQERIDQ
+1180 EEIERLQGRIDQ
-1192 LQWELDNAEAV
+1192 LQWELDNADVV
-1203 RLQNNTGDALQ
+1203 RMQDNSFDSLQKLQ
-1214 RLRDILS
+1214 DVVRE
-1221 QTQEEVLKLH
+1221 TTAEVLKLH
-1231 LTTGQYYS
+1231 NATAYYYS
-1239 SWYRT
+1239 GFYRL
-1244 IGRLVYQNDIYEKS
+1244 IGPALYQNEIYLDS
-1258 IQKIADAYAGMS
+1258 IKKIADEYAKLN
-1270 YTADKALGENRYKD
+1270 YTTDKALGADKYESSRS
-1284 ARAQLENLAEQQ
+1284 QLENLAEQLLAIQQQ
-1296 ILLQRQIDAEK
+1296 INAERS
-1307 GKKDSDSGKIAD
+1307 KKDSDSGKIEE
-1319 WEREIQEKAEEMVAI
+1319 WERDIQEIGHEMVAV
-1334 INEMLEDIIGYT
+1334 INEMVEDIIGGSAADI
-1346 AEDLAS
+1346 AEQ
-1352 ELGNAFFDAFKEGE
+1352 LGDAFFDAFREGE
-1366 DAAEAWGEKVND
+1366 DAAKAWKETVDD
-1378 IVADILR
+1378 IVSDIVK
-1385 RMMIQEALEKPIG
+1385 RMLVTELLEKPIG
-1398 TVFDKYKKKWFGSDG
+1398 QIFDRYRKRWFGEDG
-1413 TFQGFDAVEGS
+1413 TFKGIDAITNSMGDFANELYSWVNAFSEGM
-1424 LTGFAG
+1424 
-1430 ELNALVQKLYT
+1430 E
-1441 EMDGLPDDL
+1441 GLPDEL
-1450 KGLLM
+1450 KDIIL
-1455 GDAERQG
+1455 GDAETTREGTQ
-1462 ASKGIATASQ
+1462 KGIATASQ
-1472 DSVDENNARLTTIQ
+1472 ESVDENNARLTTIQ
-1486 GHTYLMLQNSNVI
+1486 GHTYSIMTGVVELNRIGNLVLERLMGIENNT
-1499 RQDVAETKSI
+1499 AET
-1509 LAGMRE
+1509 
-1515 LSHTCAGHL
+1515 
-1524 EEISRNT
+1524 NT
-1531 YQLYETNAR
+1531 KLDN
-1540 LKRVEASLSDISIKG
+1540 LDKRVSKVSSTLNDIQLKG
-1555 IRIKT
+1555 LKIQR

>member
-7 LAYAITLDTA
+7 LSYAITLDTA

-22 AKKASNEFKN
+22 AKRASNEFKS

-38 NESRRIDSAMRT
+38 NESKRIDSAMRT

-73 VRGEIESLEISFSTL
+73 VRGEIESLEISFATL

-135 ILRQIGDISMG
+135 ILKQIGDISMG

-179 FNPLNQISKDTGKS
+179 FNPLNQMSKDTGKS

-200 MSQGAISA
+200 MSKGAISA

-257 QQSVFVSGVNML
+257 QQSVFVSGVNLL
-269 TTLVEHYDVFMNAI
+269 TNMVEHYDVFLNAI

-302 VEKARNLTESIQL
+302 VEKARNLTESIRL
-315 IVMFRKEL
+315 IMMFRKEL

-350 GVVTALVLYTDNASN
+350 GVVTALVLYTDSTSN
-365 AEKAQEKLNED
+365 TEKAHEKLNED
-376 SDAFRQKLE
+376 SDAYRQKLE
-385 EERKAIDEC
+385 EERQAIDEC
-394 INIIRDKTETDY
+394 INVIRDKTETDY

-432 AADLSETTKRLN
+432 AADLSDTTKRLN

-453 HKIDELNKYKSLLED
+453 HKVEELKKYSSLLED
-468 IMTAE
+468 IKTAE
-473 GSWGNLSQ
+473 ENWTNLSK
-481 ENANLLREKFG
+481 ENADLLRDEFG
-492 TGLLKDKQEQVQ
+492 TGLLKNKQEQVQ
-504 EYVNGLQKGVDEIER
+504 IIVDSLQKDVDEIER

-529 PLDKKLELAIDE
+529 PLDTKLELAIDE

-546 KEFDRINKKI
+546 QEFERVKK
-556 KEQQRKTENSFG
+556 KVEEQQRKTEKSFG
-568 IWNIDIFLNMRF
+568 IWNVDIFLNMRF
-580 NNLQGN
+580 RNLQGS

-602 EQTTFQQDYDT
+602 EQTTSQQDYD
-613 AKKEWKKA
+613 AARKEWEKA
-621 KSELEKINSERAK
+621 KSELDKINSERAK

-664 TNLKKQAEERKK
+664 ANLKKQAEERKK

-688 VADASDAEVSALKD
+688 LADASDAEVSALQD

-708 REIENQKQ
+708 REIENRRQ
-716 QTLTAIDR
+716 QTLAAIDQ
-724 EEAELSQKLGKLR
+724 EEAELSQKLGKLG

-742 TDRAAFQSQRDAAN
+742 ADRAAFQTQRDAAN
-756 AKATNETR
+756 ANATNETR

-778 ENLAD
+778 EDLAD
-783 VFVSEEERKVNAIK
+783 VFVSEEQRKVNAIK

-810 LAGGNITQSQYDE
+810 LTGGNITQSQYND
-823 LSGKINT
+823 LSGQINA
-830 AEAQEMEDYWISA
+830 AEGQELEDYWLSA
-843 YGSYYQKREQL
+843 YGNYYQKREQL

-864 IPAKYQA
+864 IPAKFQA

-876 YLEELSRLDIDQ
+876 YLEELSRLDIEQ

-902 SKQSLLSL
+902 SKQSLSSL
-910 QHTLGQVQSMFES
+910 QHTLGQVQSMFDA

-945 EIANRNPFTAFA
+945 EIANRNPFTGLVKAMKDIGDA
-957 KSLQDISKYKDEF
+957 KDMV

-978 DAQTELIAAQEEY
+978 DAQLELTAAQEQY
-991 NLALQAHLELDML
+991 NLAIQAQQELDAL
-1004 VQEGKTSKDTEEYA
+1004 IQEGKTSKDTEEYA
-1018 QAVENVTNATTRL
+1018 QAVENVTNATNRL
-1031 TKAETRS
+1031 TSAETRS
-1038 NNAEQGVLTAR
+1038 KNAEQGVLTAR
-1049 NNLTI
+1049 NNLTT
-1054 SYKTFA
+1054 SYKSFA
-1060 SQLKSVNTVIKDVGG
+1060 NQLNNVKGVIDNVGG
-1075 KASNLASVFSDDV
+1075 HAKNLADVFSDEV
-1088 ANGIDKSVG
+1088 GAGIGKAID
-1097 FISEMLDAT
+1097 FIDEVLDAT
-1106 STVIDAIGDTG
+1106 STVISAIGDVG
-1117 KSVASAMQT
+1117 KNVASAMSST
-1126 TAEATGKAVQ
+1126 VSAASTGMQAS
-1136 DTATATASSISTV
+1136 ATAAAASISTV
-1149 EKASMILAVISAAL
+1149 EKASVILAVISAAL

-1170 NLFNNDDDKQ
+1170 GLFNNDEEYQ
-1180 EEIERLQERIDQ
+1180 EEKRLQGRIDQ
-1192 LQWELDNAEAV
+1192 LQWELDNADVV
-1203 RLQNNTGDALQ
+1203 RMQDNSFDSIQKLQDVVRETTA
-1214 RLRDILS
+1214 
-1221 QTQEEVLKLH
+1221 EVLKLH
-1231 LTTGQYYS
+1231 NATAYYYS
-1239 SWYRT
+1239 SFYRL
-1244 IGRLVYQNDIYEKS
+1244 IGPAVYQNEIYLKS
-1258 IQKIADAYAGMS
+1258 IEKIADAYADIA
-1270 YTADKALGENRYKD
+1270 YTADKALGAEKYESSRS
-1284 ARAQLENLAEQQ
+1284 QLENLAEQQ
-1296 ILLQRQIDAEK
+1296 LAIQQQINAESS
-1307 GKKDSDSGKIAD
+1307 KKDSDSGKIEE
-1319 WEREIQEKAEEMVAI
+1319 WKREIQEIGHEMVAV
-1334 INEMLEDIIGYT
+1334 INEMVEDIIGGSAADI
-1346 AEDLAS
+1346 AEQ
-1352 ELGNAFFDAFKEGE
+1352 LGNAFFDAFREGE
-1366 DAAEAWGEKVND
+1366 DAAKAWKDTVDD
-1378 IVADILR
+1378 IVSDIVK
-1385 RMMIQEALEKPIG
+1385 RMLVTELLEKPIG
-1398 TVFDKYKKKWFGSDG
+1398 QLFDRYKTKWFGDDG
-1413 TFQGFDAVEGS
+1413 TFRGIDAINNSMGAFANELYGLVNIFSEGM
-1424 LTGFAG
+1424 
-1430 ELNALVQKLYT
+1430 E
-1441 EMDGLPDDL
+1441 GLPDEL
-1450 KGLLM
+1450 KDIIL
-1455 GDAERQG
+1455 GDAETTREGTQ
-1462 ASKGIATASQ
+1462 KGIATASQ
-1472 DSVDENNARLTTIQ
+1472 ESVDENNARLTTIQ
-1486 GHTYLMLQNSNVI
+1486 GHTYSIMTGVVELNRIGNLVLERLMGIENNT
-1499 RQDVAETKSI
+1499 AET
-1509 LAGMRE
+1509 
-1515 LSHTCAGHL
+1515 
-1524 EEISRNT
+1524 NT
-1531 YQLYETNAR
+1531 R
-1540 LKRVEASLSDISIKG
+1540 LDNLDKRVTKVSSTLNDIQLKG
-1555 IRIKT
+1555 LKIQR

>member
-7 LAYAITLDTA
+7 LSYAITLDTA

-22 AKKASNEFKN
+22 AKRASNEFKS

-38 NESRRIDSAMRT
+38 NESKRIDSAMRT

-73 VRGEIESLEISFSTL
+73 VRGEIESLEISFATL

-135 ILRQIGDISMG
+135 ILKQIGDISMG

-179 FNPLNQISKDTGKS
+179 FNPLNQMSKDTGKS

-200 MSQGAISA
+200 MSRGAISA
-208 EDMERAFASAT
+208 EDMEKAFAAAT

-230 KQSEGINGALSNLEG
+230 KQSEGVNGALSNLEG

-257 QQSVFVSGVNML
+257 QQNVFVSGVNLL
-269 TTLVEHYDVFMNAI
+269 TTMVEHYDVFLNAI

-302 VEKARNLTESIQL
+302 VEKARNLTESIRL
-315 IVMFRKEL
+315 IMMFRKEL

-350 GVVTALVLYTDNASN
+350 GVVTALVLYTDSTSN

-385 EERKAIDEC
+385 EERQAIDEC

-406 SQIAAYERLKKLCPE
+406 AQIAAYERLKKLCPDL
-421 ITNAYT
+421 TNAYT

-432 AADLSETTKRLN
+432 ASDLSDTTKRLN

-453 HKIDELNKYKSLLED
+453 HKIEELNKYRSLLED
-468 IMTAE
+468 IKTAE
-473 GSWGNLSQ
+473 ENWSNLSK
-481 ENANLLREKFG
+481 ENADLLREEFG
-492 TGLLKDKQEQVQ
+492 TGLLENKQEQVQ
-504 EYVNGLQKGVDEIER
+504 IIVDSLQKDVDEIER

-529 PLDKKLELAIDE
+529 PLDTKLELAIDE

-546 KEFDRINKKI
+546 QEFDRVKKEVE
-556 KEQQRKTENSFG
+556 EQQRKTENSFG
-568 IWNIDIFLNMRF
+568 IWNVDIFLNMRF
-580 NNLQGN
+580 RNLQGS
-586 LKDADAKVSA
+586 LKEADAKVSA

-602 EQTTFQQDYDT
+602 EQTTFQQDYD
-613 AKKEWKKA
+613 AARKEWEKA
-621 KSELEKINSERAK
+621 KSELDKINSERAK

-644 EAYDAAEKAYKDL
+644 EAYDAAERAYKDL

-664 TNLKKQAEERKK
+664 ANLKKQAEERKK

-688 VADASDAEVSALKD
+688 LADASDAEVSALQD

-708 REIENQKQ
+708 REIENRRQ
-716 QTLTAIDR
+716 QTLAAIDQ
-724 EEAELSQKLGKLR
+724 EEAELSQKLGKLG

-742 TDRAAFQSQRDAAN
+742 ADRAAFQTQRDAAN
-756 AKATNETR
+756 ANATNETR

-778 ENLAD
+778 EDLAD
-783 VFVSEEERKVNAIK
+783 VFVSEEQRKVNAIK

-810 LAGGNITQSQYDE
+810 LTGGNITQSQYNDISGQINAAEGQE
-823 LSGKINT
+823 L
-830 AEAQEMEDYWISA
+830 EDYWLSA
-843 YGSYYQKREQL
+843 YGNYYQKREQL

-864 IPAKYQA
+864 IPAKFQA

-876 YLEELSRLDIDQ
+876 YLEELSKLDIEQ

-902 SKQSLLSL
+902 SKQSLSSL
-910 QHTLGQVQSMFES
+910 QHTLGQVQSMFDA

-945 EIANRNPFTAFA
+945 EIANRNPFTGLIKAMKDIGEA
-957 KSLQDISKYKDEF
+957 KDMV

-978 DAQTELIAAQEEY
+978 DAQLELTAAQEQY
-991 NLALQAHLELDML
+991 NLAIQAQQELDAL

-1018 QAVENVTNATTRL
+1018 QAVENVTNATNRL
-1031 TKAETRS
+1031 TSAETRS
-1038 NNAEQGVLTAR
+1038 KNAEQGVLTAR
-1049 NNLTI
+1049 NNLST

-1060 SQLKSVNTVIKDVGG
+1060 NQLNNVKGVIDSVGG
-1075 KASNLASVFSDDV
+1075 HAKNLADVFSDEV
-1088 ANGIDKSVG
+1088 GAGIGKAID
-1097 FISEMLDAT
+1097 FIDEVLDAT
-1106 STVIDAIGDTG
+1106 STVISAIGDVG
-1117 KSVASAMQT
+1117 KNVASAMSST
-1126 TAEATGKAVQ
+1126 VSAASTGMQAS
-1136 DTATATASSISTV
+1136 ATAASTAIQTV
-1149 EKASMILAVISAAL
+1149 EKASVILTIITAAL

-1170 NLFNNDDDKQ
+1170 NAFNNDDEAEARIKG
-1180 EEIERLQERIDQ
+1180 LQRMIDE
-1192 LQWELDNAEAV
+1192 LQWELDNKEAV
-1203 RLQNNTGDALQ
+1203 LFSKNIDIFKEIQIATQDATDAIREMANEYLAINPIVAAIVAQQEYYRISSERLAETLAKVAYTE
-1214 RLRDILS
+1214 S
-1221 QTQEEVLKLH
+1221 
-1231 LTTGQYYS
+1231 
-1239 SWYRT
+1239 
-1244 IGRLVYQNDIYEKS
+1244 
-1258 IQKIADAYAGMS
+1258 KI
-1270 YTADKALGENRYKD
+1270 LGEKKYERSRED
-1284 ARAQLENLAEQQ
+1284 MENYANQI
-1296 ILLQRQIDAEK
+1296 ILLQEQLEEEI
-1307 GKKDSDSGKIAD
+1307 GKKDPDYETID
-1319 WEREIQEKAEEMVAI
+1319 EIKRQIEEIGNEVVSSINDMV
-1334 INEMLEDIIGYT
+1334 EDIIGSS
-1346 AEDLAS
+1346 AEDIAQQ
-1352 ELGNAFFDAFKEGE
+1352 LGDAFFDAFKEGE
-1366 DAAEAWGEKVND
+1366 DAAKAWGDTVQD
-1378 IVADILR
+1378 IVADIVK
-1385 RMMIQEALEKPIG
+1385 RMLVTKILEEPLGKI
-1398 TVFDKYKKKWFGSDG
+1398 FDTYKDIWFPGGIYQGSESIIDSMG
-1413 TFQGFDAVEGS
+1413 DFQN
-1424 LTGFAG
+1424 
-1430 ELNALVQKLYT
+1430 ELNDLITNFT
-1441 EMDGLPDDL
+1441 EAMDGLPSEVKDIII
-1450 KGLLM
+1450 
-1455 GDAERQG
+1455 GDAETTREGTQ
-1462 ASKGIATASQ
+1462 KGIATASQ
-1472 DSVDENNARLTTIQ
+1472 ESVDENNARLTTIQ
-1486 GHTYLMLQNSNVI
+1486 GHTYSIMTGVVELNRIGNLVLERLMGIENNT
-1499 RQDVAETKSI
+1499 AET
-1509 LAGMRE
+1509 
-1515 LSHTCAGHL
+1515 
-1524 EEISRNT
+1524 NT
-1531 YQLYETNAR
+1531 R
-1540 LKRVEASLSDISIKG
+1540 LDNLDKRVSKVSSTLNDIQLKG
-1555 IRIKT
+1555 LKIQR

>member
-22 AKKASNEFKN
+22 AKRASNEFKS

-38 NESRRIDSAMRT
+38 NESKRIDSAMRT

-73 VRGEIESLEISFSTL
+73 VRGEIESLEISFATL

-135 ILRQIGDISMG
+135 ILKQIGDISMG

-179 FNPLNQISKDTGKS
+179 FNPLNQMSKDTGKS

-200 MSQGAISA
+200 MSRGAISA
-208 EDMERAFASAT
+208 EDMEKAFAAAT

-230 KQSEGINGALSNLEG
+230 KQSEGVNGALSNLEG

-257 QQSVFVSGVNML
+257 QQNVFVSGVNLL
-269 TTLVEHYDVFMNAI
+269 TTMVEHYDVFLNAI

-302 VEKARNLTESIQL
+302 VEKARNLTESIRL
-315 IVMFRKEL
+315 IMMFRKEL

-350 GVVTALVLYTDNASN
+350 GVVTALVLYTDSTSN

-376 SDAFRQKLE
+376 SDAYRQKLE
-385 EERKAIDEC
+385 EERQAIDEC

-406 SQIAAYERLKKLCPE
+406 AQIAAYERLKKLCPE
-421 ITNAYT
+421 LTNAYT

-432 AADLSETTKRLN
+432 ASDLSDTTKRLN

-453 HKIDELNKYKSLLED
+453 HKIEELNKYRSLLED
-468 IMTAE
+468 IKTAE
-473 GSWGNLSQ
+473 ENWSNLSK
-481 ENANLLREKFG
+481 ENADLLREEFG
-492 TGLLKDKQEQVQ
+492 TGLLENKQEQVQ
-504 EYVNGLQKGVDEIER
+504 IIVDSLQKDVDEIER

-529 PLDKKLELAIDE
+529 PLDTKLELAIDE

-546 KEFDRINKKI
+546 QEFDRVKKEVE
-556 KEQQRKTENSFG
+556 EQQRKTENSFG
-568 IWNIDIFLNMRF
+568 IWNVDIFLNMRF
-580 NNLQGN
+580 RNLQGS

-602 EQTTFQQDYDT
+602 EQTTFQQDYD
-613 AKKEWKKA
+613 AARKEWEKA
-621 KSELEKINSERAK
+621 KSELDKINSERAK

-664 TNLKKQAEERKK
+664 ANLKKQAEERKK

-688 VADASDAEVSALKD
+688 LADASDAEVSALQD

-708 REIENQKQ
+708 REIENRRQ
-716 QTLTAIDR
+716 QTLAAIDQ
-724 EEAELSQKLGKLR
+724 EEAELSQKLGKLG

-742 TDRAAFQSQRDAAN
+742 ADRAAFQTQRDAAN
-756 AKATNETR
+756 ANATNETR

-778 ENLAD
+778 EDLAD
-783 VFVSEEERKVNAIK
+783 VFVSEEQRKVNAIK

-810 LAGGNITQSQYDE
+810 LTGGNITQSQYND
-823 LSGKINT
+823 LSGQINA
-830 AEAQEMEDYWISA
+830 AEGQELEDYWLSA
-843 YGSYYQKREQL
+843 YGNYYQKREQL

-864 IPAKYQA
+864 IPAKFQA

-876 YLEELSRLDIDQ
+876 YLEELSRLDIEQ

-902 SKQSLLSL
+902 SKQSLSSL
-910 QHTLGQVQSMFES
+910 QHTLGQVQSMFDA

-945 EIANRNPFTAFA
+945 EIANRNPFTGLVKAMKDIGDA
-957 KSLQDISKYKDEF
+957 KDMV

-978 DAQTELIAAQEEY
+978 DAQLELTAAQEQY
-991 NLALQAHLELDML
+991 NLAIQAQQELDAL
-1004 VQEGKTSKDTEEYA
+1004 IQEGKTSKDTEEYA
-1018 QAVENVTNATTRL
+1018 QAVENVTNATNRL
-1031 TKAETRS
+1031 TSAETRS
-1038 NNAEQGVLTAR
+1038 KNAEQGVLTAR
-1049 NNLTI
+1049 NNLTT
-1054 SYKTFA
+1054 SYKSFA
-1060 SQLKSVNTVIKDVGG
+1060 NQLNNVKGVIDNVGG
-1075 KASNLASVFSDDV
+1075 HAKNLADVFSDEV
-1088 ANGIDKSVG
+1088 GAGIGKAID
-1097 FISEMLDAT
+1097 FIDEVLDAT
-1106 STVIDAIGDTG
+1106 STVISAIGDVG
-1117 KSVASAMQT
+1117 KNVASAMSST
-1126 TAEATGKAVQ
+1126 VSAASTGMQAS
-1136 DTATATASSISTV
+1136 ATAAAASISTV
-1149 EKASMILAVISAAL
+1149 EKASVILAVISAAL

-1170 NLFNNDDDKQ
+1170 GLFNNDEEYQ
-1180 EEIERLQERIDQ
+1180 EEIERLQGRIDQ
-1192 LQWELDNAEAV
+1192 LQWELDNADVV
-1203 RLQNNTGDALQ
+1203 RMQDNSFDSIQKLQDVVRETTA
-1214 RLRDILS
+1214 
-1221 QTQEEVLKLH
+1221 EVLKLH
-1231 LTTGQYYS
+1231 NATAYYYS
-1239 SWYRT
+1239 SFYRL
-1244 IGRLVYQNDIYEKS
+1244 IGQAVYQNEIYLKS
-1258 IQKIADAYAGMS
+1258 IEKIADAYADIA
-1270 YTADKALGENRYKD
+1270 YTADKALGAEKYESGRS
-1284 ARAQLENLAEQQ
+1284 QLENLAEQQ
-1296 ILLQRQIDAEK
+1296 LAIQQQINAESS
-1307 GKKDSDSGKIAD
+1307 KKDSDSGKIEE
-1319 WEREIQEKAEEMVAI
+1319 WKREIQEIGQEMVAV
-1334 INEMLEDIIGYT
+1334 INEMVEDIIGGSAADI
-1346 AEDLAS
+1346 AEQ
-1352 ELGNAFFDAFKEGE
+1352 LGNAFFDAFREGE
-1366 DAAEAWGEKVND
+1366 DAAKAWKDTVDD
-1378 IVADILR
+1378 IVSDIVK
-1385 RMMIQEALEKPIG
+1385 RMLVTELLEKPIG
-1398 TVFDKYKKKWFGSDG
+1398 QLFDRYKTKWFGDDG
-1413 TFQGFDAVEGS
+1413 TFRGIDAINNSMGAFANELYGLVNIFSEGM
-1424 LTGFAG
+1424 
-1430 ELNALVQKLYT
+1430 E
-1441 EMDGLPDDL
+1441 GLPDEL
-1450 KGLLM
+1450 KDIIL
-1455 GDAERQG
+1455 GDAETTREGTQ
-1462 ASKGIATASQ
+1462 KGIATASQ
-1472 DSVDENNARLTTIQ
+1472 ESVDENNARLTTIQ
-1486 GHTYLMLQNSNVI
+1486 GHTYSIMTGVVELNRIGNLVLERLMGIENNT
-1499 RQDVAETKSI
+1499 AET
-1509 LAGMRE
+1509 
-1515 LSHTCAGHL
+1515 
-1524 EEISRNT
+1524 NT
-1531 YQLYETNAR
+1531 R
-1540 LKRVEASLSDISIKG
+1540 LDNLDKRVTKVSSTLNDIQLKG
-1555 IRIKT
+1555 LKIQR

>member
-22 AKKASNEFKN
+22 AKKASNEFKS

-60 VTALTNFARSVVQ
+60 VTALTNFARSVIQ

-135 ILRQIGDISMG
+135 ILKQIGDISMG

-179 FNPLNQISKDTGKS
+179 FNPLNQMSKDTGKS

-200 MSQGAISA
+200 MSKGAISA

-257 QQSVFVSGVNML
+257 QQSVFVSGVNLL
-269 TTLVEHYDVFMNAI
+269 TNMVEHYDVFLNAI

-302 VEKARNLTESIQL
+302 VEKARNLTESIRL
-315 IVMFRKEL
+315 IMMFRKEL

-350 GVVTALVLYTDNASN
+350 GVVTALVLYTDSTSN

-376 SDAFRQKLE
+376 SDAYRQKLE
-385 EERKAIDEC
+385 EERQAIDEC
-394 INIIRDKTETDY
+394 INVIRDKTETDY

-453 HKIDELNKYKSLLED
+453 HKIDELNKYKTLLDD
-468 IMTAE
+468 IKQADENWTK
-473 GSWGNLSQ
+473 LSEQ
-481 ENANLLREKFG
+481 NANLLREEFG
-492 TGLLKDKQEQVQ
+492 TGLLENKQEQVQ
-504 EYVNGLQKGVDEIER
+504 IIVDSLQKDVDEIER

-529 PLDKKLELAIDE
+529 PLDTKLELAIDE
-541 RDSIK
+541 RDSIR
-546 KEFDRINKKI
+546 KEFDRVKK
-556 KEQQRKTENSFG
+556 KVEEQQRKTENSLG
-568 IWNIDIFLNMRF
+568 IWNVDIFLNMRF
-580 NNLQGN
+580 RNLQGS

-602 EQTTFQQDYDT
+602 AQTTFQQDYDS
-613 AKKEWKKA
+613 ARKEWEKA
-621 KSELEKINSERAK
+621 KSELDKINSERSK

-644 EAYDAAEKAYKDL
+644 ETYDAAEKAYKDL

-688 VADASDAEVSALKD
+688 LADASDAEISALQD
-702 GLSKRL
+702 GLKKRL
-708 REIENQKQ
+708 REIENQRKQ
-716 QTLTAIDR
+716 TISVIDQ
-724 EEAELSQKLGKLR
+724 EEAELSQKLGKLG

-742 TDRAAFQSQRDAAN
+742 SDRKAFQTQRDAAN
-756 AKATNETR
+756 ATATNETR

-778 ENLAD
+778 EDLAD
-783 VFVSEEERKVNAIK
+783 VFVSEEQRKVNAIK

-810 LAGGNITQSQYDE
+810 LAGGNITQDQYND
-823 LSGKINT
+823 LSGKINA
-830 AEAQEMEDYWISA
+830 AEGQELEDYWLSA
-843 YGSYYQKREQL
+843 YGNYYQKREQL

-876 YLEELSRLDIDQ
+876 YLEELSKLDIDQ

-902 SKQSLLSL
+902 SKQSLSSL
-910 QHTLGQVQSMFES
+910 QHTLGQVQSMFDA

-945 EIANRNPFTAFA
+945 EIANRNPFTGLIKAMKDIGDA
-957 KSLQDISKYKDEF
+957 KDMV

-978 DAQTELIAAQEEY
+978 DAQIELTAAQEQY
-991 NLALQAHLELDML
+991 NLAIQAQQELDAL
-1004 VQEGKTSKDTEEYA
+1004 VQDGKTSKDTEEYA
-1018 QAVENVTNATTRL
+1018 QAVENVTNATNRL
-1031 TKAETRS
+1031 TSAETRS
-1038 NNAEQGVLTAR
+1038 KNAEQGVLTAR
-1049 NNLTI
+1049 NNLTT

-1060 SQLKSVNTVIKDVGG
+1060 NQLNNVKGVIDSVGG
-1075 KASNLASVFSDDV
+1075 HAKNLADVFSDEV
-1088 ANGIDKSVG
+1088 GAGIGKAID
-1097 FISEMLDAT
+1097 FIDEVLDAT
-1106 STVIDAIGDTG
+1106 STVISAIGDVG
-1117 KSVASAMQT
+1117 KNVASAMSST
-1126 TAEATGKAVQ
+1126 VSAASTGMQAS
-1136 DTATATASSISTV
+1136 ATAAAASISTV
-1149 EKASMILAVISAAL
+1149 EKASVILAVISAAL

-1170 NLFNNDDDKQ
+1170 GLFNNDEEYQ
-1180 EEIERLQERIDQ
+1180 EEIERLQGRIDQ
-1192 LQWELDNAEAV
+1192 LQWELDNADVV
-1203 RLQNNTGDALQ
+1203 RMQDNSFDSLQKLQ
-1214 RLRDILS
+1214 DVVRE
-1221 QTQEEVLKLH
+1221 TTAEVLKLH
-1231 LTTGQYYS
+1231 NATAYYYS
-1239 SWYRT
+1239 SFCRL
-1244 IGRLVYQNDIYEKS
+1244 IGPALYQSEIYQKS
-1258 IQKIADAYAGMS
+1258 IEKIADAYADIEYS
-1270 YTADKALGENRYKD
+1270 ADKALGAEKYESSRS
-1284 ARAQLENLAEQQ
+1284 QLENLAEQQ
-1296 ILLQRQIDAEK
+1296 LAIQQQINAESS
-1307 GKKDSDSGKIAD
+1307 KKDSDSGKIEEWKRD
-1319 WEREIQEKAEEMVAI
+1319 IQEIGQEMVAV
-1334 INEMLEDIIGYT
+1334 INEMVEDIIGGSAADI
-1346 AEDLAS
+1346 AEQ
-1352 ELGNAFFDAFKEGE
+1352 LGDAFFDAFREGE
-1366 DAAEAWGEKVND
+1366 DAAKAWKDTVDD
-1378 IVADILR
+1378 IVSDIVK
-1385 RMMIQEALEKPIG
+1385 RMLVTELLEKPIG
-1398 TVFDKYKKKWFGSDG
+1398 QLFDRYKTKWFGDDG
-1413 TFQGFDAVEGS
+1413 TFKGIDAINNSMGAFANELYGLVNIFSEGM
-1424 LTGFAG
+1424 
-1430 ELNALVQKLYT
+1430 E
-1441 EMDGLPDDL
+1441 GLPDEL
-1450 KGLLM
+1450 KDIIL
-1455 GDAERQG
+1455 GDAETTREGTQ
-1462 ASKGIATASQ
+1462 KGIATASQ
-1472 DSVDENNARLTTIQ
+1472 ESVDENNARLTTIQ
-1486 GHTYLMLQNSNVI
+1486 GHTYSIMTGVVELNRIGNLVLERLMGIENNT
-1499 RQDVAETKSI
+1499 AET
-1509 LAGMRE
+1509 
-1515 LSHTCAGHL
+1515 
-1524 EEISRNT
+1524 NT
-1531 YQLYETNAR
+1531 KLDN
-1540 LKRVEASLSDISIKG
+1540 LDKRVSKVSSTLNDIQLKG
-1555 IRIKT
+1555 LRIQR

>member
-22 AKKASNEFKN
+22 AKRASNEFKS

-38 NESRRIDSAMRT
+38 NESKRIDSAMRT

-73 VRGEIESLEISFSTL
+73 VRGEIESLEISFATL

-135 ILRQIGDISMG
+135 ILKQIGDISMG

-179 FNPLNQISKDTGKS
+179 FNPLNQMSKDTGKS

-200 MSQGAISA
+200 MSRGAISA
-208 EDMERAFASAT
+208 EDMEKAFAAAT

-230 KQSEGINGALSNLEG
+230 KQSEGVNGALSNLEG

-257 QQSVFVSGVNML
+257 QQNVFVSGVNLL
-269 TTLVEHYDVFMNAI
+269 TTMVEHYDVFLNAI

-302 VEKARNLTESIQL
+302 VEKARNLTESIRL
-315 IVMFRKEL
+315 IMMFRKEL

-350 GVVTALVLYTDNASN
+350 GVVTALVLYTDSTSN
-365 AEKAQEKLNED
+365 AEKAQEILNED

-385 EERKAIDEC
+385 EERQAIDEC

-406 SQIAAYERLKKLCPE
+406 AQIAAYERLKKLCPE
-421 ITNAYT
+421 LTNAYT

-432 AADLSETTKRLN
+432 ASDLSDTTKRLN

-453 HKIDELNKYKSLLED
+453 HKIEELNKYRSLLED
-468 IMTAE
+468 IKTAE
-473 GSWGNLSQ
+473 ENWSNLSK
-481 ENANLLREKFG
+481 ENADLLREEFG
-492 TGLLKDKQEQVQ
+492 TGLLENKQEQVQ
-504 EYVNGLQKGVDEIER
+504 IIVDRLQKNVDEIER

-529 PLDKKLELAIDE
+529 PLDTKLELAIDE

-546 KEFDRINKKI
+546 QEFDRVKKEVE
-556 KEQQRKTENSFG
+556 EQQRKTENSFG
-568 IWNIDIFLNMRF
+568 IWNVDIFLNMRF
-580 NNLQGN
+580 RNLQGS

-602 EQTTFQQDYDT
+602 EQTTFQQDYD
-613 AKKEWKKA
+613 AARKEWEKA
-621 KSELEKINSERAK
+621 KSELDKINSERAK

-664 TNLKKQAEERKK
+664 ANLKKQAEERKK

-688 VADASDAEVSALKD
+688 LADASDAEVSALQD

-708 REIENQKQ
+708 REIENRRQ
-716 QTLTAIDR
+716 QTLAAIDQ
-724 EEAELSQKLGKLR
+724 EEAELSQKLGKLG

-742 TDRAAFQSQRDAAN
+742 ADRAAFQTQRDAAN
-756 AKATNETR
+756 ANATNETR

-778 ENLAD
+778 EDLAD
-783 VFVSEEERKVNAIK
+783 VFVSEEQRKVNAIK

-810 LAGGNITQSQYDE
+810 LTGGNITQSQYND
-823 LSGKINT
+823 LSGQINA
-830 AEAQEMEDYWISA
+830 AEGQELEDYWLSA
-843 YGSYYQKREQL
+843 YGNYYQKREQL

-864 IPAKYQA
+864 IPAKFQA

-876 YLEELSRLDIDQ
+876 YLEELSRLDIEQ

-902 SKQSLLSL
+902 SKQSLSSL
-910 QHTLGQVQSMFES
+910 QHTLGQVQSMFDA

-945 EIANRNPFTAFA
+945 EIANRNPFTGLVKAMKDIGDA
-957 KSLQDISKYKDEF
+957 KDMV

-978 DAQTELIAAQEEY
+978 DAQLELTAAQEQY
-991 NLALQAHLELDML
+991 NLAIQAQQELDAL
-1004 VQEGKTSKDTEEYA
+1004 IQEGKTSKDTEEYA
-1018 QAVENVTNATTRL
+1018 QAVENVTNATNRL
-1031 TKAETRS
+1031 TSAETRS
-1038 NNAEQGVLTAR
+1038 KNAEQGVLTAR
-1049 NNLTI
+1049 NNLTT
-1054 SYKTFA
+1054 SYKSFA
-1060 SQLKSVNTVIKDVGG
+1060 NQLNNVKGVIDNVGG
-1075 KASNLASVFSDDV
+1075 HAKNLADVFSDEV
-1088 ANGIDKSVG
+1088 GAGIGKAID
-1097 FISEMLDAT
+1097 FIDEVLDAT
-1106 STVIDAIGDTG
+1106 STVISAIGDVG
-1117 KSVASAMQT
+1117 KNVASAMSST
-1126 TAEATGKAVQ
+1126 VSAASTGMQAS
-1136 DTATATASSISTV
+1136 ATAAAASISTV
-1149 EKASMILAVISAAL
+1149 EKASVILAVISAAL

-1170 NLFNNDDDKQ
+1170 GLFNNDEEYQ
-1180 EEIERLQERIDQ
+1180 EGIERLQGRIDQ
-1192 LQWELDNAEAV
+1192 LQWELDNADVV
-1203 RLQNNTGDALQ
+1203 RMQDNSFDSIQKLQDVVRETTA
-1214 RLRDILS
+1214 
-1221 QTQEEVLKLH
+1221 EVLKLH
-1231 LTTGQYYS
+1231 NATADYYS
-1239 SWYRT
+1239 SFYRL
-1244 IGRLVYQNDIYEKS
+1244 IGPAVYQNEIYLKS
-1258 IQKIADAYAGMS
+1258 IEKIADAYADIA
-1270 YTADKALGENRYKD
+1270 YTADKALGAEKYKSS
-1284 ARAQLENLAEQQ
+1284 RSQLENLAEQQ
-1296 ILLQRQIDAEK
+1296 LAIQQQINAESS
-1307 GKKDSDSGKIAD
+1307 KKDSDSGKIEEWKRD
-1319 WEREIQEKAEEMVAI
+1319 IQEIGHEMVAV
-1334 INEMLEDIIGYT
+1334 INEMVEDIIGGSAADI
-1346 AEDLAS
+1346 AEQ
-1352 ELGNAFFDAFKEGE
+1352 LGDAFFDAFREGE
-1366 DAAEAWGEKVND
+1366 DAAKAWKDTVDD
-1378 IVADILR
+1378 IVSDIIK
-1385 RMMIQEALEKPIG
+1385 RMLVTERLEKPIG
-1398 TVFDKYKKKWFGSDG
+1398 QLFDRYKTKWFGDDG
-1413 TFQGFDAVEGS
+1413 TFKGIDAVQNSMGAFANELYGLVNIFSEGM
-1424 LTGFAG
+1424 
-1430 ELNALVQKLYT
+1430 E
-1441 EMDGLPDDL
+1441 GLPDEL
-1450 KGLLM
+1450 KDIIL
-1455 GDAERQG
+1455 GDAETTREGTQ
-1462 ASKGIATASQ
+1462 KGIATASQ
-1472 DSVDENNARLTTIQ
+1472 ESVDENNARLTTIQ
-1486 GHTYLMLQNSNVI
+1486 GHTYSIMTGVVELNRIGNLVLERLMGIENNT
-1499 RQDVAETKSI
+1499 AET
-1509 LAGMRE
+1509 
-1515 LSHTCAGHL
+1515 
-1524 EEISRNT
+1524 NT
-1531 YQLYETNAR
+1531 R
-1540 LKRVEASLSDISIKG
+1540 LDNLDKRVSKVSSTLNDIQLKG
-1555 IRIKT
+1555 LKIQR